1 MPHLVILYSAQL
13 DAESDLTALCR
24 TMADTMLGVK
34 DEAGQQVFPTG
45 GTRVFA
51 YPAPHSAVA
60 DGRHHYAFVYFNLR
74 MAQGRSDAV
83 KKQAGDALLD
93 AARKHFEPVFE
104 RGYLGLTLQ
113 IDEGHE
119 VFNGI
124 ASTIHPLFKKP

>member
-1 MPHLVILYSAQL
+1 MPHLVIFYTANL
-13 DAESDLTALCR
+13 DAESDINALCR
-24 TMADTMLGVK
+24 TMADTMLAVK
-34 DEAGQQVFPTG
+34 DEVGQPVFPTG
-45 GTRVFA
+45 GTRVLA

-60 DGRHHYAFVYFNLR
+60 DGQRDYAFAYFNLR

-83 KKQAGDALLD
+83 KKQAGDALLA
-93 AARKHFEPVFE
+93 AARTHFEPVFE
-104 RGYLGLTLQ
+104 RRYLGLTLQ